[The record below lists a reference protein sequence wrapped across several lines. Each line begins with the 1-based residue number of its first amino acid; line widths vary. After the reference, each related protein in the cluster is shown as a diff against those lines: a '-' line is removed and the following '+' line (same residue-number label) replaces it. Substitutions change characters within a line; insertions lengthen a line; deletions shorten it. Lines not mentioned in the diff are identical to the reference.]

1 MKSKKKRPYLG
12 FLKEYAFKKKLLPYY
27 ILTIAIIVLTAGVSL
42 VRPEL
47 QGKVIDDLGNPHG
60 TSLSA
65 FMLLL
70 AVFLGMLLLNYLM
83 NYVQRY
89 VVAVISEEIAADMR
103 QKVEDKLS
111 TVSVNFFEKIKLSDI
126 LLKVDKDVSAVKQ
139 CGITSIIT
147 LISNIVILV
156 VVPPYMFSIHKGIA
170 VSNIILLVLYSKKDK
185 FVFIHRKSAKE
196 IRDHY
201 WRKKFKFVWRRKTKT
216 FYIKGII

>member
-111 TVSVNFFEKIKLSDI
+111 TV
-126 LLKVDKDVSAVKQ
+126 
-139 CGITSIIT
+139 
-147 LISNIVILV
+147 
-156 VVPPYMFSIHKGIA
+156 
-170 VSNIILLVLYSKKDK
+170 
-185 FVFIHRKSAKE
+185 
-196 IRDHY
+196 
-201 WRKKFKFVWRRKTKT
+201 RRL
-216 FYIKGII
+216 

>member
-1 MKSKKKRPYLG
+1 MKGKQSRPYLG
-12 FLKEYAFKKKLLPYY
+12 FLKEYAFRKKLLPSY

-47 QGKVIDDLGNPHG
+47 QGKVIDDLGNPHS

-65 FMLLL
+65 FMFLL

-147 LISNIVILV
+147 C
-156 VVPPYMFSIHKGIA
+156 
-170 VSNIILLVLYSKKDK
+170 LLYTSP
-185 FVFIHRKSAKE
+185 SP
-196 IRDHY
+196 RDS
-201 WRKKFKFVWRRKTKT
+201 
-216 FYIKGII
+216 

>member
-1 MKSKKKRPYLG
+1 MHILD

-47 QGKVIDDLGNPHG
+47 QGEVIDDLGNPQS

-65 FMLLL
+65 FMFLL
-70 AVFLGMLLLNYLM
+70 AVFLGMVLLNYLM

-111 TVSVNFFEKIKLSDI
+111 TVSVNFF
-126 LLKVDKDVSAVKQ
+126 
-139 CGITSIIT
+139 
-147 LISNIVILV
+147 
-156 VVPPYMFSIHKGIA
+156 
-170 VSNIILLVLYSKKDK
+170 
-185 FVFIHRKSAKE
+185 
-196 IRDHY
+196 
-201 WRKKFKFVWRRKTKT
+201 
-216 FYIKGII
+216 